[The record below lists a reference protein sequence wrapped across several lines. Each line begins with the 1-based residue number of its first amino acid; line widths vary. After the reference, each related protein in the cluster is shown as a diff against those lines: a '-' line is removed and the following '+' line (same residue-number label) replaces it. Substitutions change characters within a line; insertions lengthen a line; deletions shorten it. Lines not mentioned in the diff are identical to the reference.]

1 MLQRGNPLSEV
12 PMFSLIALYFEY
24 RKAQSARAQA
34 IVTADAKAARAA
46 NDVASNRAVA
56 KAA

>member
-1 MLQRGNPLSEV
+1 
-12 PMFSLIALYFEY
+12 MFSLIALYFEY